1 MKKEDLIEFIPI
13 GILSLISLYSI
24 IQVTTTDYIFNSQQ
38 YIGLT
43 LLGVSLILFFTNR
56 RTYKYIFGITILLGL
71 FNLIGFTTSIVT
83 MNLLFIPIQLTIIP
97 ILLLFTW
104 INQEQIKPKVQSIFG
119 TSEEQILAESNS
131 KILGFKKRFEN
142 LSDVEIEKR
151 LNQNLVPEAHE
162 ALKQIQLNRIEIKNE
177 A

>member
-13 GILSLISLYSI
+13 GMLTLISLYSI
-24 IQVTTTDYIFNSQQ
+24 IKVTTTDYIFNGQQ

-56 RTYKYIFGITILLGL
+56 RTYKYIFGITILFGL

-83 MNLLFIPIQLTIIP
+83 MNFLFIPIQLIIIP

-104 INQEQIKPKVQSIFG
+104 INQKQIKPKVQSILG
-119 TSEEQILAESNS
+119 TSEEQIVAESNS
-131 KILGFKKRFEN
+131 KILGFKKKFKN
-142 LSDVEIEKR
+142 LSDEEIEKR

-177 A
+177 G